1 VSSDI
6 DRAAG
11 IADLRVE
18 ERLYRYIVGG
28 VDSDET
34 RRTRESNDRFSLPS
48 LNEWWRQREVLNHFR
63 EINNTDVT
71 RPAVLPWPNV
81 RTSNQNISSSI
92 ATALSP

>member
-1 VSSDI
+1 MRVLSIGKPTLYHVGFALGMVNLCLGRSSDI

-34 RRTRESNDRFSLPS
+34 RRTRESNDRFSLLS
-48 LNEWWRQREVLNHFR
+48 STNGGTTRSAQSFSRNS
-63 EINNTDVT
+63 NT
-71 RPAVLPWPNV
+71 
-81 RTSNQNISSSI
+81 
-92 ATALSP
+92 